1 MDLNLATPDSSA
13 RKRRAYFKREFKQKL
28 VALCQVGDKSI
39 SSIARDHGVHVNLL
53 FRWIREFGEPN
64 SSDIEQR
71 LLPVSVTDDDSLNTS
86 FAQSTA
92 PGSPSRNR
100 TGMDGSIILTTR
112 NGCSLQI
119 VGRPDDELLR
129 RVLQMAFA

>member
-1 MDLNLATPDSSA
+1 MDVYLADKPA
-13 RKRRAYFKREFKQKL
+13 RKRRAYFKREFKQKI
-28 VALCQVGDKSI
+28 VALCQAGDRSV
-39 SSIARDHGVHVNLL
+39 SSIAREYDVHVNLL

-64 SSDIEQR
+64 SNDIEQR

-86 FAQSTA
+86 FAQSNA
-92 PGSPSRNR
+92 PDSPGRNR
-100 TGMDGSIILTTR
+100 AGMDGSIILTMR
-112 NGCSLQI
+112 NGWGLQI

>member
-1 MDLNLATPDSSA
+1 MDVYLADKPA
-13 RKRRAYFKREFKQKL
+13 RKRRAYFKREFKQKI
-28 VALCQVGDKSI
+28 VALCQAGDRSV
-39 SSIARDHGVHVNLL
+39 SSIAREYDVHVNLL

-64 SSDIEQR
+64 SNDVEPR
-71 LLPVSVTDDDSLNTS
+71 LLPVSVTDDDSLNTN
-86 FAQSTA
+86 FAQSNV

-100 TGMDGSIILTTR
+100 TGTEGSIILTTR

>member
-1 MDLNLATPDSSA
+1 M
-13 RKRRAYFKREFKQKL
+13 
-28 VALCQVGDKSI
+28 
-39 SSIARDHGVHVNLL
+39 SSIAREYDVHVNLL

-64 SSDIEQR
+64 SNDVEPR

-92 PGSPSRNR
+92 SGSPNRNR

-119 VGRPDDELLR
+119 IGRPDDELLR